1 MRDVY
6 RRKRLQAIDQW
17 SIRCTTL
24 CLKRHDFFVNHTV
37 KFLAGSNRN
46 NNQMRVNEDNQTINR
61 YLFWRHVSSVIQ
73 LFYSFL
79 FEWPNREAFARR
91 CL

>member
-24 CLKRHDFFVNHTV
+24 CLKEHDLFVNHTV
-37 KFLAGSNRN
+37 NILVESNLN
-46 NNQMRVNEDNQTINR
+46 YNQMRVNEGN
-61 YLFWRHVSSVIQ
+61 
-73 LFYSFL
+73 
-79 FEWPNREAFARR
+79 
-91 CL
+91 